1 MQIIFKM
8 SCARR
13 FFFLNFVYQIFL
25 EVQFIWTLTLE
36 VVNIS
41 AKYAHVSGSPAW
53 RVPLCPWRTK

>member
-13 FFFLNFVYQIFL
+13 FFLLNFVYQIFL

-41 AKYAHVSGSPAW
+41 AKYAHV
-53 RVPLCPWRTK
+53 